1 MGMTEP
7 NLPTLRDVTF
17 ITVAYG
23 SVKVLPGLWETL
35 PIGSRLIIIDDGPAD
50 GREAWASVRN
60 IVYKKMHT
68 NVGFGSACNEGAK
81 LAKSEWLF
89 FVNPDV
95 RLFEDSFDQFMRGI
109 SLHPQALGFGPV
121 LVNSAGE
128 QHFKRHGRLPN
139 IRISN
144 NAPKGD
150 LIVPF
155 LSGAALVIKR
165 SAFETVNGFDPK
177 IFLYFEDDDLC
188 HRISQLPG
196 TLVLLA
202 ECRVTHLGG
211 KASLGIDD
219 LDKFKEFHYGRS
231 ETQVLAKHLGRNRAL
246 LNLLISA
253 IKLLNPRTIVNRQRR
268 TVRLARLSGVTT
280 ALRDN

>member
-1 MGMTEP
+1 MEMTEP

-23 SVKVLPGLWETL
+23 SVTVLPGLWETL
-35 PIGSRLIIIDDGPAD
+35 PIGSRLIIIDNGPAD
-50 GREAWASVRN
+50 GLEAWASVRN

-128 QHFKRHGRLPN
+128 QHFKRHGRLSN
-139 IRISN
+139 VRISN
-144 NAPKGD
+144 KAPKGD

-155 LSGAALVIKR
+155 FLVR
-165 SAFETVNGFDPK
+165 PW
-177 IFLYFEDDDLC
+177 L
-188 HRISQLPG
+188 
-196 TLVLLA
+196 
-202 ECRVTHLGG
+202 
-211 KASLGIDD
+211 
-219 LDKFKEFHYGRS
+219 
-231 ETQVLAKHLGRNRAL
+231 
-246 LNLLISA
+246 
-253 IKLLNPRTIVNRQRR
+253 
-268 TVRLARLSGVTT
+268 
-280 ALRDN
+280 